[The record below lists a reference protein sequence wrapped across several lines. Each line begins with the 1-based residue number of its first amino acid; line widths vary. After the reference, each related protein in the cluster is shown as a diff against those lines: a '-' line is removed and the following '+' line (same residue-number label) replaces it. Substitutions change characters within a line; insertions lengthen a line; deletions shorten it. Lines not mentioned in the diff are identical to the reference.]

1 MLDCTCELPA
11 TTRRF
16 ARSFRSSGRDVG
28 FDVTVRRSAVIGNI
42 VGVVFDGLAYGSLLF
57 IIAVGL
63 SVTLGLMNFINLAH
77 GAFAMVG
84 GYVCVLMMT
93 RLGAPFLLTLPVAF
107 IVAALVGVA
116 LERTLYQR
124 LYRSSHLDQ
133 VLFSIGLVFM
143 SIAIATYFFGA
154 SQQPVTLPGY
164 LRGQVHF
171 LGIDFGVYRMF
182 LIFVVAALTFAL
194 QYVIEQTRFGS
205 QVRASVDNAT
215 AAAGLG
221 INVNRVFALTFALG
235 SGLAGLGGGLG
246 IDVLGL
252 DPTFPLKYIVY
263 FLLVVSVGGTGTI
276 KGPLIA
282 ALILGVFDVAGKYY
296 LPEIG
301 GFVIYALMVVLL
313 ILFPAGLYGRRT

>member
-1 MLDCTCELPA
+1 
-11 TTRRF
+11 
-16 ARSFRSSGRDVG
+16 
-28 FDVTVRRSAVIGNI
+28 VIGNVI
-42 VGVVFDGLAYGSLLF
+42 GVLFDGLAYGSLLF

-63 SVTLGLMNFINLAH
+63 SVTLGLMNFVNLAH

-84 GYVCVLMMT
+84 CYVCVLLMT
-93 RLGAPFLLTLPVAF
+93 RLGVPFLLTLPIAF
-107 IVAALVGVA
+107 VAAAVVGIV

-124 LYRSSHLDQ
+124 LYKSSHLDQ

-154 SQQPVTLPGY
+154 SQQPMALPPY

-171 LGIDFGVYRMF
+171 LGLDFGVYRIF
-182 LIFVVAALTFAL
+182 LIVVVAALTVAL
-194 QYVIEQTRFGS
+194 QYIIEKTRFGS

-252 DPTFPLKYIVY
+252 DPTFPLKYMVY

-276 KGPLIA
+276 KGPLVA

-296 LPEIG
+296 LPQIG

>member
-1 MLDCTCELPA
+1 
-11 TTRRF
+11 
-16 ARSFRSSGRDVG
+16 
-28 FDVTVRRSAVIGNI
+28 VIGNVI
-42 VGVVFDGLAYGSLLF
+42 GVLFDGLAYGSLLF

-63 SVTLGLMNFINLAH
+63 SVTLGLMNFVNLAH

-84 GYVCVLMMT
+84 GYVCTVMMT

-107 IVAALVGVA
+107 IVAAIVGVI

-124 LYRSSHLDQ
+124 LYKSSHLDQ

-154 SQQPVTLPGY
+154 SQQPVSLPPY

-171 LGIDFGVYRMF
+171 LGLDFGVYRIF
-182 LIFVVAALTFAL
+182 LIVVVAALTVAL
-194 QYVIEQTRFGS
+194 QYVIEKTRFGS

-252 DPTFPLKYIVY
+252 DPTFPLKYMVY

-276 KGPLIA
+276 KGPLVA
-282 ALILGVFDVAGKYY
+282 ALILGVFDVAGKYF

-313 ILFPAGLYGRRT
+313 ILFPAGLYGRRV

>member
-1 MLDCTCELPA
+1 M
-11 TTRRF
+11 
-16 ARSFRSSGRDVG
+16 
-28 FDVTVRRSAVIGNI
+28 IGNI
-42 VGVVFDGLAYGSLLF
+42 IGVLFDGIAYGSLLF

-63 SVTLGLMNFINLAH
+63 SVTLGLMNFVNLAH
-77 GAFAMVG
+77 GAFAMLG
-84 GYVCVLMMT
+84 GYVCVLLMT
-93 RLGAPFLLTLPVAF
+93 RAGVPFLASLPVAF
-107 IVAALVGVA
+107 VVSAVVGIV

-124 LYRSSHLDQ
+124 LYRASHLDQ

-143 SIAIATYFFGA
+143 SIAVTTYFFGA
-154 SQQPVTLPGY
+154 SQQPVTLPAY

-171 LGIDFGVYRMF
+171 LGLDFGVYRVF
-182 LIFVVAALTFAL
+182 LIVVVAALTILL
-194 QYVIEQTRFGS
+194 QYIIERTRFGS

-252 DPTFPLKYIVY
+252 DPTFPLKYMVY

-296 LPEIG
+296 LPQVG

-313 ILFPAGLYGRRT
+313 ILFPAGLYGRRV

>member
-1 MLDCTCELPA
+1 
-11 TTRRF
+11 
-16 ARSFRSSGRDVG
+16 
-28 FDVTVRRSAVIGNI
+28 VIGNL
-42 VGVVFDGLAYGSLLF
+42 VGVLFDGLAYGSLLF

-63 SVTLGLMNFINLAH
+63 SVTLGLMNFVNLAH

-84 GYVCVLMMT
+84 GYVCVMLMT
-93 RLGAPFLLTLPVAF
+93 RAGVPFLATLPVAF
-107 IVAALVGVA
+107 VAAAIGGLV
-116 LERTLYQR
+116 LERVLYQR
-124 LYRSSHLDQ
+124 LYSSSPLDQ
-133 VLFSIGLVFM
+133 VLFSIGIVFM
-143 SIAIATYFFGA
+143 SIAIATWYFGA
-154 SQQPVTLPGY
+154 SQQPVSLPPY
-164 LRGQVHF
+164 LRGQVHV
-171 LGIDFGVYRMF
+171 LGLDLGVYRLF
-182 LIFVVAALTFAL
+182 LIVVVALLTLVL
-194 QYVIEQTRFGS
+194 QYLLDRTRFGS

-252 DPTFPLKYIVY
+252 DPTFPLKYMVY
-263 FLLVVSVGGTGTI
+263 FLLVVSVGGSGTI

-296 LPEIG
+296 LPQIG

-313 ILFPAGLYGRRT
+313 IVFPAGLYGRRA